1 VWLAEG
7 GRLWT
12 IKSNANTQKME
23 KKLYIGN
30 LAWTTTTDSLKAA
43 FSKAGE
49 VVDAIVMTEKMSGR
63 SRGFGFVTMATDEA
77 TDAAI
82 AMWNEQDLE
91 GRNLVVNR
99 ARPKTDT
106 PMGAPRRDF
115 GGRGNDRGGDRGG
128 DRGFRR
134 DY

>member
-1 VWLAEG
+1 MWLAEG

-12 IKSNANTQKME
+12 IKINATTHKME

-30 LAWTTTTDSLKAA
+30 LAWTTTTESLKAA

-82 AMWNEQDLE
+82 EMFNEKDLD
-91 GRNLVVNR
+91 GRTLVVNR
-99 ARPKTDT
+99 ARPKTDN
-106 PMGAPRRDF
+106 PAPRRDF
-115 GGRGNDRGGDRGG
+115 GGRGNDRGGDRG
-128 DRGFRR
+128 FRR

>member
-12 IKSNANTQKME
+12 IKSNATHTKME

-82 AMWNEQDLE
+82 AMFNEQDLE

-106 PMGAPRRDF
+106 PMGGPRRDF

>member
-1 VWLAEG
+1 
-7 GRLWT
+7 
-12 IKSNANTQKME
+12 ME
-23 KKLYIGN
+23 RKLYIGN
-30 LAWTTTTDSLKAA
+30 LAWSTTTESLKAA

-82 AMWNEQDLE
+82 AMWNDKELD
-91 GRNLVVNR
+91 GRNIIVNR
-99 ARPKTDT
+99 ARPKTENPT
-106 PMGAPRRDF
+106 GER
-115 GGRGNDRGGDRGG
+115 RGGFGN
-128 DRGFRR
+128 RGFRQ